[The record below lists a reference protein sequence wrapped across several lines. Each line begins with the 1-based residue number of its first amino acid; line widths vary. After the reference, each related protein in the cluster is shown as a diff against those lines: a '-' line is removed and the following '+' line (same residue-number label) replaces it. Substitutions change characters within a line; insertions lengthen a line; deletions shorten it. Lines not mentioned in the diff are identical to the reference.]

1 MMKTHA
7 GRMRLAPI
15 ALILLAASWG
25 LAFVIMKDSIERQSV
40 NSFLFTRFAVAV
52 LFLVAF
58 RPTIF
63 RQITKDLFI
72 KAFAAG
78 LLLGAGYILQTEGL
92 ARTGAAITGFVTG
105 LYVVATPLISALFL
119 RKKISLFTWG
129 CVALATVGLALL
141 SLRGWSMGFG
151 EFLVL
156 LCAIAFGAH
165 IVALGQWSAGRDV
178 YAMTTVQLFAVT
190 VLTGGFAFAE
200 GYQVPPDYGVWA
212 VVLFTAIVCTAFG
225 FIVQTW
231 AQAHIDST
239 KVAVILTLEVV
250 FAALFAITIGR
261 ETMTIQVALGGVILL
276 TAMYLIVIKDPAND

>member
-15 ALILLAASWG
+15 ALISLAASWG
-25 LAFVIMKDSIERQSV
+25 LAFIIMKDSIERQSV

-52 LFLVAF
+52 LFLIAF
-58 RPTIF
+58 KPTVF
-63 RQITKDLFI
+63 RAITKDLFL

-105 LYVVATPLISALFL
+105 LYVVATPLISALIL
-119 RKKISLFTWG
+119 KKKISLFTWG
-129 CVALATVGLALL
+129 CVGLATLGLALL
-141 SLRGWSMGFG
+141 SVRGWSMGFG

-165 IVALGQWSAGRDV
+165 IIALGQWSSGRDV

-190 VLTGGFAFAE
+190 VLTGIFAFAE
-200 GYQVPPDYGVWA
+200 GYEVPPDRNVWA
-212 VVLFTAIVCTAFG
+212 VVIFTAIICTALG

-231 AQAHIDST
+231 AQAYMDTT

-250 FAALFAITIGR
+250 FAALFAITLGN
-261 ETMTIQVALGGVILL
+261 ETMTPQVAIGGILL
-276 TAMYLIVIKDPAND
+276 LTSMYLIVVKEPTP

>member
-1 MMKTHA
+1 MKTHA
-7 GRMRLAPI
+7 ARMRLAPV

-40 NSFLFTRFAVAV
+40 NSFLFTRFLFAT
-52 LFLVAF
+52 LFLIAF
-58 RPTIF
+58 RPTF
-63 RQITKDLFI
+63 YRKITKDLFI

-78 LLLGAGYILQTEGL
+78 LVLGAGYILQTEGL
-92 ARTGAAITGFVTG
+92 ARTGAAITGFITG

-141 SLRGWSMGFG
+141 SLRGWSMGSG

-156 LCAIAFGAH
+156 LCAVAFGAH

-200 GYQVPPDYGVWA
+200 GYQAPPDSDVWA
-212 VVLFTAIVCTAFG
+212 VVIFTAIICTSFG

-239 KVAVILTLEVV
+239 KVAVILTLEIV
-250 FAALFAITIGR
+250 FAALFAITLGS
-261 ETMTIQVALGGVILL
+261 ESMSIQVALGGIILL
-276 TAMYLIVIKDPAND
+276 IAMYLIVVKEPTND

>member
-1 MMKTHA
+1 MMKSHA
-7 GRMRLAPI
+7 ARMRLAPI
-15 ALILLAASWG
+15 ALTSLAASWG
-25 LAFVIMKDSIERQSV
+25 LAFVIMKDSIERQNV
-40 NSFLFTRFAVAV
+40 NSFLFTRFAFAV

-63 RQITKDLFI
+63 RAITKDLFL

-78 LLLGAGYILQTEGL
+78 ILLGAGYILQTEGL

-105 LYVVATPLISALFL
+105 LYVVATPLISALIL
-119 RKKISLFTWG
+119 KKKISLFTWG
-129 CVALATVGLALL
+129 CVGLATIGLALL

-156 LCAIAFGAH
+156 LCAISFGAH

-190 VLTGGFAFAE
+190 VLTGVFAFTE
-200 GYQVPPDYGVWA
+200 GYQAPPDYDVWA
-212 VVLFTAIVCTAFG
+212 VVIFTAIVCTSLG

-231 AQAHIDST
+231 AQAHIDPT

-261 ETMTIQVALGGVILL
+261 ESMSIQVALGGIILL
-276 TAMYLIVIKDPAND
+276 TAMYLIVVKEPQSD

>member
-1 MMKTHA
+1 
-7 GRMRLAPI
+7 MRLAPI
-15 ALILLAASWG
+15 ALIALAASWG

-40 NSFLFTRFAVAV
+40 NSFLFTRFAFAV

-58 RPTIF
+58 KPTVI
-63 RQITKDLFI
+63 RAITKDLFI
-72 KAFAAG
+72 KAFIAG
-78 LLLGAGYILQTEGL
+78 IILGAGYILQTEGL

-119 RKKISLFTWG
+119 KKKITLFTWG
-129 CVALATVGLALL
+129 CVALATIGLAFL

-156 LCAIAFGAH
+156 LCAIAFAGH

-200 GYQVPPDYGVWA
+200 GYQAPPDRDVWA
-212 VVLFTAIVCTAFG
+212 VVIFTAIVCTSFG

-231 AQAHIDST
+231 AQAHIEPT

-261 ETMTIQVALGGVILL
+261 ESMTLQVLLGGIILL
-276 TAMYLIVIKDPAND
+276 TAMYLIVVKEPSS

>member
-1 MMKTHA
+1 MLQTHPA
-7 GRMRLAPI
+7 RMRLAPI
-15 ALILLAASWG
+15 ALIALAASWG

-58 RPTIF
+58 RPTVF
-63 RQITKDLFI
+63 RAITKDLFA
-72 KAFAAG
+72 KAFFAG
-78 LLLGAGYILQTEGL
+78 IVLGAGYILQTEGL

-105 LYVVATPLISALFL
+105 LYVVATPLISALL
-119 RKKISLFTWG
+119 LKKKISRFTWG

-156 LCAIAFGAH
+156 LCAIAFAAH
-165 IVALGQWSAGRDV
+165 IVALGQWSLGRDV

-200 GYQVPPDYGVWA
+200 GYQAPPDGGVWA
-212 VVLFTAIVCTAFG
+212 VVIFTAIVCTAFG
-225 FIVQTW
+225 FIIQTW
-231 AQAHIDST
+231 AQAHIEPT

-261 ETMTIQVALGGVILL
+261 ESMTLQVALGGLILL
-276 TAMYLIVIKDPAND
+276 TAMYLIVVKEPSQ

>member
-1 MMKTHA
+1 MKTHA

-15 ALILLAASWG
+15 ALISLAASWG

-40 NSFLFTRFAVAV
+40 NSFLFTRFAFA
-52 LFLVAF
+52 LIFLIAF

-63 RQITKDLFI
+63 RLITKDLFL

-78 LLLGAGYILQTEGL
+78 LLLGGGFIFQTEGL

-105 LYVVATPLISALFL
+105 LYVVVTPLISALIL

-165 IVALGQWSAGRDV
+165 IVALGHWSAGRDV

-190 VLTGGFAFAE
+190 VLTGVFAFAE
-200 GYQVPPDYGVWA
+200 GYQAPPDKGVWA
-212 VVLFTAIVCTAFG
+212 VVIFTAIVCTALG

-231 AQAHIDST
+231 AQAHIEPT

-261 ETMTIQVALGGVILL
+261 ETMTIQVALGGIILL

>member
-1 MMKTHA
+1 
-7 GRMRLAPI
+7 MRLAPI
-15 ALILLAASWG
+15 ALIALAASWG
-25 LAFVIMKDSIERQSV
+25 LAFVIMKDSIERQNV
-40 NSFLFTRFAVAV
+40 NSFLFTRFAFAV

-58 RPTIF
+58 RPTVF
-63 RQITKDLFI
+63 RAITKDLFI
-72 KAFAAG
+72 KAFIAG
-78 LLLGAGYILQTEGL
+78 IILGAGYILQTEGL

-119 RKKISLFTWG
+119 KKKITLFTWG
-129 CVALATVGLALL
+129 CVALATIGLAFL

-156 LCAIAFGAH
+156 LCAIAFAGH
-165 IVALGQWSAGRDV
+165 IVALGRWSAGRDV

-200 GYQVPPDYGVWA
+200 GYQAPPDRDVWA
-212 VVLFTAIVCTAFG
+212 VVIFTAIVCTSFG

-231 AQAHIDST
+231 AQAHIEPT

-261 ETMTIQVALGGVILL
+261 ESMTLQVLLGGIILL
-276 TAMYLIVIKDPAND
+276 TAMYLIVVKQPSS

>member
-1 MMKTHA
+1 MIKTHS

-15 ALILLAASWG
+15 ALIALAASWG

-40 NSFLFTRFAVAV
+40 NSFLFTRFAFAV

-58 RPTIF
+58 RPTVF
-63 RQITKDLFI
+63 RAITKDLFI
-72 KAFAAG
+72 KAFIAG
-78 LLLGAGYILQTEGL
+78 IILGAGYILQTEGL

-119 RKKISLFTWG
+119 KKKITLFTWG
-129 CVALATVGLALL
+129 CVALATIGLAFL

-156 LCAIAFGAH
+156 LCAIAFAGH

-200 GYQVPPDYGVWA
+200 GYQAPPDREVWA
-212 VVLFTAIVCTAFG
+212 VVIFTAIVCTSFG

-231 AQAHIDST
+231 AQAHIEPT

-261 ETMTIQVALGGVILL
+261 ESMTLQVLLGGIILL
-276 TAMYLIVIKDPAND
+276 TAMYLIVVKEPSS

>member
-1 MMKTHA
+1 MSIH
-7 GRMRLAPI
+7 
-15 ALILLAASWG
+15 LI
-25 LAFVIMKDSIERQSV
+25 KC
-40 NSFLFTRFAVAV
+40 
-52 LFLVAF
+52 
-58 RPTIF
+58 
-63 RQITKDLFI
+63 QI
-72 KAFAAG
+72 
-78 LLLGAGYILQTEGL
+78 ILK
-92 ARTGAAITGFVTG
+92 
-105 LYVVATPLISALFL
+105 
-119 RKKISLFTWG
+119 KKISLFTWG

-200 GYQVPPDYGVWA
+200 GYQAPPDYGVW
-212 VVLFTAIVCTAFG
+212 VVVIFTAIVCTAFG

-231 AQAHIDST
+231 AQAHIEPT

-261 ETMTIQVALGGVILL
+261 ETMSIQVALGGIILL
-276 TAMYLIVIKDPAND
+276 TAMYLIVVKEPTND

>member
-1 MMKTHA
+1 
-7 GRMRLAPI
+7 
-15 ALILLAASWG
+15 
-25 LAFVIMKDSIERQSV
+25 MKDSIERQSV
-40 NSFLFTRFAVAV
+40 NSFLFTRFAFA
-52 LFLVAF
+52 LIFLVAF
-58 RPTIF
+58 RPAVF
-63 RQITKDLFI
+63 RLITKELFL

-78 LLLGAGYILQTEGL
+78 LLLGGGFIFQTEGL

-105 LYVVATPLISALFL
+105 LYVVVTPLISALIL
-119 RKKISLFTWG
+119 RKRISLFTWG

-190 VLTGGFAFAE
+190 FLTGGFAFAE
-200 GYQVPPDYGVWA
+200 GYQAPPDNGVWA
-212 VVLFTAIVCTAFG
+212 VVFFTAIVCTAFG
-225 FIVQTW
+225 FVVQTW
-231 AQAHIDST
+231 AQAHIEPT

-261 ETMTIQVALGGVILL
+261 EAMTMQVALGGIILL
-276 TAMYLIVIKDPAND
+276 IAMYLIVVKEPAND

>member
-1 MMKTHA
+1 MIKTHS

-15 ALILLAASWG
+15 ALIALAASWG
-25 LAFVIMKDSIERQSV
+25 LAFVIMKDSIERQNV
-40 NSFLFTRFAVAV
+40 NSFLFTRFAFAV

-58 RPTIF
+58 RPTVF
-63 RQITKDLFI
+63 RAITKDLFI
-72 KAFAAG
+72 KAFIAG
-78 LLLGAGYILQTEGL
+78 IILGAGYILQTEGL

-119 RKKISLFTWG
+119 KKKITLFTWG
-129 CVALATVGLALL
+129 CVALATIGLAFL

-156 LCAIAFGAH
+156 LCAIAFAGH

-200 GYQVPPDYGVWA
+200 GYQAPPDRDVWA
-212 VVLFTAIVCTAFG
+212 VVIFTAIVCTSFG

-231 AQAHIDST
+231 AQAHIEPT

-261 ETMTIQVALGGVILL
+261 ESMTLQVLLGGIILL
-276 TAMYLIVIKDPAND
+276 TAMYLIVVKEPSS

>member
-1 MMKTHA
+1 MIKTHS

-15 ALILLAASWG
+15 ALIALAASWG

-40 NSFLFTRFAVAV
+40 NSFLFTRFAFAV

-58 RPTIF
+58 RPTVF
-63 RQITKDLFI
+63 RAITKDLFI
-72 KAFAAG
+72 KAFIAG
-78 LLLGAGYILQTEGL
+78 IILGAGYILQTEGL

-119 RKKISLFTWG
+119 KKKITLFTWG
-129 CVALATVGLALL
+129 CVALATIGLAFL

-156 LCAIAFGAH
+156 LCAIAFAGH

-200 GYQVPPDYGVWA
+200 GYQAPPDRDVWA
-212 VVLFTAIVCTAFG
+212 VVIFTAIVCTSFG

-231 AQAHIDST
+231 AQAHIEPT

-261 ETMTIQVALGGVILL
+261 ESMTLQVLLGGIILL
-276 TAMYLIVIKDPAND
+276 TAMYLIVVKQPSS

>member
-1 MMKTHA
+1 MLQTHL

-15 ALILLAASWG
+15 ALIALAASWG

-52 LFLVAF
+52 LFLIAF
-58 RPTIF
+58 RPTVY
-63 RQITKDLFI
+63 RAITKDLFA
-72 KAFAAG
+72 KAFFAG
-78 LLLGAGYILQTEGL
+78 IVLGAGYILQTEGL

-105 LYVVATPLISALFL
+105 LYVVATPLISALL
-119 RKKISLFTWG
+119 LKKKISLFTWG
-129 CVALATVGLALL
+129 CVALATIGLALL

-156 LCAIAFGAH
+156 LCAFAFAAH
-165 IVALGQWSAGRDV
+165 IVALGQWSSGRDV

-200 GYQVPPDYGVWA
+200 GYQGPPDAGVWA
-212 VVLFTAIVCTAFG
+212 VVIFTAIVCTAFG
-225 FIVQTW
+225 FIIQTW

-261 ETMTIQVALGGVILL
+261 ESMTLQVALGGLILL
-276 TAMYLIVIKDPAND
+276 TAMYLIVVKEPSQ

>member
-1 MMKTHA
+1 MLQTHPA
-7 GRMRLAPI
+7 RMRLAPI
-15 ALILLAASWG
+15 ALIALAASWG

-58 RPTIF
+58 RPTVF
-63 RQITKDLFI
+63 RAITKDLFA
-72 KAFAAG
+72 KAFFAG
-78 LLLGAGYILQTEGL
+78 IVLGAGYILQTEGL

-105 LYVVATPLISALFL
+105 LYVVATPLISALLL

-156 LCAIAFGAH
+156 LCAIAFAAH
-165 IVALGQWSAGRDV
+165 IVALGQWSLGRDV

-200 GYQVPPDYGVWA
+200 GYQAPPDGGVWA
-212 VVLFTAIVCTAFG
+212 VVIFTAIVCTAFG
-225 FIVQTW
+225 FIIQTW
-231 AQAHIDST
+231 AQAHIEPT

-261 ETMTIQVALGGVILL
+261 ESMTLQVALGGLILL
-276 TAMYLIVIKDPAND
+276 TAMYLIVVKEPSQ

>member
-1 MMKTHA
+1 MLQTHP

-15 ALILLAASWG
+15 ALIALAASWG

-58 RPTIF
+58 RPTVF
-63 RQITKDLFI
+63 RAITKDLFA
-72 KAFAAG
+72 KAFFAG
-78 LLLGAGYILQTEGL
+78 IVLGAGYILQTEGL

-105 LYVVATPLISALFL
+105 LYVVATPLISALL
-119 RKKISLFTWG
+119 LKKKISLFTWG

-156 LCAIAFGAH
+156 LCAIAFAAH
-165 IVALGQWSAGRDV
+165 IVALGQWSSGRDV

-200 GYQVPPDYGVWA
+200 GYQAPPDGGVWA
-212 VVLFTAIVCTAFG
+212 VVIFTAIVCTAFG
-225 FIVQTW
+225 FIIQTW
-231 AQAHIDST
+231 AQAHIEPT

-261 ETMTIQVALGGVILL
+261 ESMTLQVALGGLILL
-276 TAMYLIVIKDPAND
+276 TAMYLIVVKEPSE

>member
-1 MMKTHA
+1 MNTHP
-7 GRMRLAPI
+7 GRIRFAPV

-25 LAFVIMKDSIERQSV
+25 LAFVVMKDSIERQSV
-40 NSFLFTRFAVAV
+40 NSFLFTRFLFAT

-58 RPTIF
+58 RPTF
-63 RQITKDLFI
+63 YRKITKDLFL

-78 LLLGAGYILQTEGL
+78 LVLGAGYILQTEGL
-92 ARTGAAITGFVTG
+92 ARTGAAITGFITG

-119 RKKISLFTWG
+119 KKKISLFTWG

-178 YAMTTVQLFAVT
+178 YAMTTIQLFAVT

-200 GYQVPPDYGVWA
+200 GYQAPPDSDVWA
-212 VVLFTAIVCTAFG
+212 VVIFTAIICTSFG
-225 FIVQTW
+225 FIIQTW
-231 AQAHIDST
+231 AQAYIEPT
-239 KVAVILTLEVV
+239 KVAVILTLEIV
-250 FAALFAITIGR
+250 FAALFAITLGS
-261 ETMTIQVALGGVILL
+261 ESMSIQVALGGIILL
-276 TAMYLIVIKDPAND
+276 IAMYLIVVKEPAND